1 MNRHFLVELQPPHHI
16 GKDADLRALIM
27 LQLAAFP
34 CDNGATTPIAE
45 LYAQLATTPRKVGII
60 GYPNVV
66 ERGGGSSLSGIY
78 ISK

>member
-1 MNRHFLVELQPPHHI
+1 
-16 GKDADLRALIM
+16 M

-34 CDNGATTPIAE
+34 CDNGATAPIAE